1 MRSLTPLRRWRKST
15 ISTNNEHAALTA
27 LFRTL
32 LHQLMTAQLRV
43 HGLDLPEVEIAGVKS
58 SEDNE

>member
-1 MRSLTPLRRWRKST
+1 MTYST
-15 ISTNNEHAALTA
+15 QEASLTA

-43 HGLDLPEVEIAGVKS
+43 HDLDLPELAAQAQET
-58 SEDNE
+58 